1 MFQGIRTENSCGDSI
16 WDAAANISRRKAKL
30 DETGLY
36 LCACR
41 HQIAQ
46 KALNMFQGEIYA
58 YPLCIQKYFVVP
70 KQIGYFWQDVIC
82 QYWPW
87 LKKVAADVAEKQVPA
102 LSVMHAKG
110 HAWYCEV
117 ANIYK

>member
-87 LKKVAADVAEKQVPA
+87 LKKVAADVAEKQMPA